1 MTGERVAASRA
12 PAVIFAVLVVATV
25 AAFFVTQRL
34 KRSTPVVRKISLPV
48 YVSPNGDGRKDRA
61 RIEFFLP
68 KADRVTVSMTDANGD
83 EVRRLADR
91 HLSRGKHKF
100 WWNGRDSSGAL
111 APDGSYFLRVILNG
125 EGRGASTRRGI
136 QLVTK
141 PPAVK
146 LLSVAPSRVQ
156 PGARNVVDVRFS
168 GPSNPKPLFTV
179 YRTDQPGP
187 PRVVRRFTGTIGS
200 TDGQWDE
207 RLDSGRP
214 APAGTYAFAV
224 TVQNKARV
232 SGSAPR
238 RLPPSPAG
246 AVPRTGVTIGG
257 IAAAPPLVPVRAGTT
272 VRVPFTGAS
281 GRVRWSL
288 RALGGGGGRGRGR
301 SRSKP
306 LARGTGRPPALR
318 VRLPRLRSSGLY
330 VLRLGARRSSAS
342 VPLAVRGRGGGRV
355 LVVLPAIT
363 WQGLNPVDDDADGFP
378 DTLDDARSVP
388 LHRAFARA
396 PEGLAREVA
405 PLVRFLDASGLHY
418 DLTTDVA
425 LAQGSGPPL
434 AGHRGVL
441 FAGSERWFTEPLDAR
456 LRAYVE
462 GGGRVASFGTD
473 AFRRT
478 VELSAAELAAPSPP
492 QGTNALGE
500 QTALTSSAAA
510 PLVVNPG
517 DSIGLFAG
525 TDGFVGLFTRFEQ
538 SQGRVAGADLLA
550 SAGRD
555 PRKPAFVA
563 YKLGDGT
570 VVRTGSPQ
578 WSAALAS
585 DPEVA
590 NVTRSLWS
598 YLSR

>member
-1 MTGERVAASRA
+1 MTVDRMARGRA
-12 PAVIFAVLVVATV
+12 PAVIFGVLVVATV

-34 KRSTPVVRKISLPV
+34 KRSTPVIRKISLPV

-61 RIEFFLP
+61 KIRFFLP

-91 HLSRGKHKF
+91 HLSRGRHRF
-100 WWNGRDSSGAL
+100 RWNGRDSSGAI
-111 APDGSYFLRVILNG
+111 APDGTYFLRVLLNG
-125 EGRGASTRRGI
+125 EGRGTSTRRGI
-136 QLVTK
+136 RLVTK
-141 PPAVK
+141 PPVAK
-146 LLSVAPSRVQ
+146 LLSVAPNRVQ
-156 PGARNVVDVRFS
+156 PGARNVVNIHYS

-179 YRTDQPGP
+179 YRTDGPGP

-200 TDGQWDE
+200 TDAEWDE
-207 RLDSGRP
+207 RLQSGKP
-214 APAGTYAFAV
+214 APPGTYAFAV

-232 SGSAPR
+232 SGSSPR
-238 RLPPSPAG
+238 RLPPAPAT
-246 AVPRTGVTIGG
+246 AAPRTGVTIAG
-257 IAAAPPLVPVRAGTT
+257 IAATPPLVPVRAGSA

-281 GRVRWSL
+281 GRVQWRLRSL
-288 RALGGGGGRGRGR
+288 AAGRHG
-301 SRSKP
+301 KP
-306 LARGTGRPPALR
+306 LARGARRPPALR
-318 VRLPRLRSSGLY
+318 VRLPRKLDTGLYELRLRAQRSS
-330 VLRLGARRSSAS
+330 VA
-342 VPLAVRGRGGGRV
+342 VPLAVQGRGGGRV

-378 DTLDDARSVP
+378 DTLDDARAVP
-388 LHRAFARA
+388 LHRPFARS
-396 PEGLAREVA
+396 PVGLGKEVA
-405 PLVRFLDASGLHY
+405 PLLRFLDARKLPY
-418 DLTTDVA
+418 DLSTDVA
-425 LAQGSGPPL
+425 LAQGTGPRL
-434 AGHRGVL
+434 AGRPAVV
-441 FAGSERWFTEPLDAR
+441 FAGSERWFTEPLDSR
-456 LRAYVE
+456 LRAYAE
-462 GGGRVASFGTD
+462 GGGRVASFGSD

-478 VELSAAELAAPSPP
+478 VELSPTQLAAPSPP

-500 QTALTSSAAA
+500 QTAETTSAAA

-555 PRKPAFVA
+555 PDKPAFVA

-570 VVRTGSPQ
+570 VIRTGTTQ
-578 WSAALAS
+578 WSAALSS
-585 DPEVA
+585 DAEVA
-590 NVTRSLWS
+590 SVTRSLWS